1 MTNTAC
7 QNQRKGQD
15 CISRNARRLC
25 DVCSDL
31 LTDSEHREREITFLA
46 AELTRKASRT
56 LASMKP
62 KPRRCIKRTTTRD
75 DRTCAER
82 GATAPCAYCVSRMS
96 EAELLAH
103 AAKVVDDRERSRQ
116 YWEEYS
122 EAQEY
127 ADELKAA
134 GVTGIDWNIEGCN
147 RHAEGDLDVEHA
159 RIVLALFLLGTPCFI
174 HDQPPLTFSEVKE
187 SAA

>member
-7 QNQRKGQD
+7 QNQRKSQD

-25 DVCSDL
+25 DVCVEL
-31 LTDSEHREREITFLA
+31 LTDAEHREREIAFFV
-46 AELTRKASRT
+46 AELRSKATRT
-56 LASMKP
+56 LAGMKP

-75 DRTCAER
+75 DRNCQDRRIIALCAF
-82 GATAPCAYCVSRMS
+82 CISRMS
-96 EAELLAH
+96 EAELLDH
-103 AAKVVDDRERSRQ
+103 ATKVIDDRERSRI

-134 GVTGIDWNIEGCN
+134 GVTGITWNIEGCN